1 MSLVISVT
9 IPPPVYPIA
18 TTLMKDILGAIKGG
32 EGAPMSSLS
41 PDQVEWFLKMAFA
54 PEIGYTFLVV
64 TLKISILISYYR
76 IFGTLRWFR
85 WACYTVATFE
95 AIWFVGVFFSIL
107 FQCIPVQKA
116 WNPTLP
122 GHCINFLAFLW
133 ANSISNAVL
142 DFVVLLL
149 PIIPVLNLQMSI
161 EQKVLVLLSFSLGSM

>member
-1 MSLVISVT
+1 
-9 IPPPVYPIA
+9 
-18 TTLMKDILGAIKGG
+18 
-32 EGAPMSSLS
+32 
-41 PDQVEWFLKMAFA
+41 MAFA